1 MLYFLLSL
9 FCLTFDVFNIIVKVH
24 HLTVSFLF
32 VSPCDIIMP
41 KAFFIAAS
49 LPLFY
54 SIGAA
59 QFAQMSMIVER
70 WIATIFV
77 RDYESGYRKLGPVL
91 IAATV
96 IINGCSMYI
105 MYYGETF
112 EVPQWNARSMPSTTY
127 PRSSVVL
134 LTLLILNFISL
145 LVTIALMTLSSK
157 FQSNE
162 NAIVS
167 NLLFM
172 ISSLQFVTSLL
183 AQLCG
188 LYLRS
193 YQFKNP
199 LRFALRENFDLFNY
213 YTLLLPILSTVYFK
227 KVKRRRI
234 KDITNKINVLIN
246 CCSTYIMYYGETF
259 DAPQW
264 NARMMPSTTYPQSSV
279 VILTLLILNFISLL
293 VTIALY
299 IFSRMR
305 RKTMTLSSKFQSNE
319 NAIVSNLLFMIS
331 SLQFATSFF
340 AQMFGLYLRS
350 YQSNNPLRF
359 AFREN
364 FDLFN
369 CYTLL
374 LPILSTIYFVKVKR
388 RRIKDITNKI
398 NLLSTLPLLNAT
410 SSSLAAAILSRMIL
424 RQLRDFQYKDCGNP
438 TFKHPKMQLVTPIDS
453 DTFVIADEKSV
464 SEE

>member
-1 MLYFLLSL
+1 MATLQSQQLNLTEDYCIELGVLIVTSTYYRVSLLFALTISTFSAAAMIHFMVRYYGSSL
-9 FCLTFDVFNIIVKVH
+9 
-24 HLTVSFLF
+24 LF
-32 VSPCDIIMP
+32 HRNL
-41 KAFFIAAS
+41 K
-49 LPLFY
+49 
-54 SIGAA
+54 
-59 QFAQMSMIVER
+59 FAQMFMIAER
-70 WIATIFV
+70 WIAIIFV
-77 RDYESGYRKLGPVL
+77 RDYESGYKKLGPAL

-96 IINGCSMYI
+96 
-105 MYYGETF
+105 
-112 EVPQWNARSMPSTTY
+112 
-127 PRSSVVL
+127 
-134 LTLLILNFISL
+134 
-145 LVTIALMTLSSK
+145 LV
-157 FQSNE
+157 
-162 NAIVS
+162 
-167 NLLFM
+167 
-172 ISSLQFVTSLL
+172 
-183 AQLCG
+183 
-188 LYLRS
+188 
-193 YQFKNP
+193 
-199 LRFALRENFDLFNY
+199 
-213 YTLLLPILSTVYFK
+213 
-227 KVKRRRI
+227 
-234 KDITNKINVLIN
+234 N
-246 CCSTYIMYYGETF
+246 CCSMYIMYYGETF

-350 YQSNNPLRF
+350 YQSKNPLRY

-398 NLLSTLPLLNAT
+398 NLGVLIVTSTYYRVSLLFSLTISTFSAAAMIYFMVRYYGSSLLFHSNLKMLYFFLSLSCLTFDVFNIIAKLGVLIAT
-410 SSSLAAAILSRMIL
+410 STYYRVSLLFSLTISTFSAAAMIYFMVRYYGSSLLFHSNLKMLYFFLSLSCLTFDVFNIIA
-424 RQLRDFQYKDCGNP
+424 KDDIII
-438 TFKHPKMQLVTPIDS
+438 KIPI
-453 DTFVIADEKSV
+453 K
-464 SEE
+464 